1 MKKIVS
7 GLMVMAFAGVS
18 FAASHGGAMKDDK
31 KMEEMKA
38 ACMKADPKMD
48 DKMKAECK
56 KIMEMKKEE
65 PKK

>member
-1 MKKIVS
+1 MMKLLT
-7 GLMVMAFAGVS
+7 GLMLFAFAGVS

-38 ACMKADPKMD
+38 ACAKADPKMD

-56 KIMEMKKEE
+56 KMMEAKK
-65 PKK
+65 